1 MPEPRGSPPPHYPG
15 ILPLFPLSGVILL
28 PRGQLPLNVFEPRYL
43 SLVDD
48 ALRGER
54 VIGIVQPQGEPG
66 QSARSPLFEIGGL
79 GRITA
84 FAETD
89 DRRYLITL
97 TGLTRFRIVR
107 ELAVL
112 TPYRQAEVSY
122 ERFADDRAQPN
133 EVPSLDRPA
142 LLAALKRYFA
152 ANRIE
157 TDWESVERA
166 PTEGLVNSLSMIAPV
181 APAEKQALLEAK
193 TAAERAAILVT
204 LIELALASSPA
215 QGEQK
220 PN

>member
-1 MPEPRGSPPPHYPG
+1 MPEPRRAPPPHFPS

-48 ALRGER
+48 ALKGER
-54 VIGIVQPQGEPG
+54 AIGIVQPQGEPG
-66 QSARSPLFEIGGL
+66 ESARPPLFAIGGL

-84 FAETD
+84 FTETD

-107 ELAVL
+107 ELAAL
-112 TPYRQAEVSY
+112 TPYRQAEASY
-122 ERFADDRAQPN
+122 DRFTDDRAQPD

-157 TDWESVERA
+157 TDWESIERA
-166 PTEGLVNSLSMIAPV
+166 PAEGLVNSLSMIAPI

-193 TAAERAAILVT
+193 TGAERAAILVT
-204 LIELALASSPA
+204 LIELALASSPRE
-215 QGEQK
+215 GEQK